1 MTYFQLEI
9 KNRRENNMNE
19 LQVIEHSNQ
28 RVLLTSQIAEAYGAT
43 ERRISEYKSRLTI
56 Q

>member
-1 MTYFQLEI
+1 
-9 KNRRENNMNE
+9 MNE

-43 ERRISEYKSRLTI
+43 SKLLQITSITTKRDT
-56 Q
+56 